1 MISARLKQN
10 RKVGGR
16 GRKRAGGS
24 SHGMSSLIPMIDM
37 LMILV
42 VYLLV
47 HAADYEILPNTRSIQ
62 IPQSM
67 SETKPRETV
76 TVLITK
82 HAMFVNGAEIASVEE
97 LRRRQDAVIEPL
109 RRVLVAEAGKRM
121 LKDKDDPT
129 SHEVTVLADKDL
141 PYSFL
146 KTILSTCTAAEY
158 GKVSLAVLERERAHH
173 VPGAAWG
180 TGRDRPCRQLPDL
193 RPAVDA

>member
-16 GRKRAGGS
+16 GRARAGSG

-47 HAADYEILPNTRSIQ
+47 HAADYEILPNTKSIQ

-82 HAMFVNGAEIASVEE
+82 ETMFVNGTEIADVAE
-97 LRRRQDAVIEPL
+97 LRRRQQPVIEPL
-109 RRVLVAEAGKRM
+109 KRVLVAEAGKRM
-121 LKDKDDPT
+121 LKDRDDPT

-158 GKVSLAVLERERAHH
+158 GKVSLAVLERERAYAG
-173 VPGAAWG
+173 PGEA
-180 TGRDRPCRQLPDL
+180 
-193 RPAVDA
+193 

>member
-16 GRKRAGGS
+16 GRSRAGGG

-47 HAADYEILPNTRSIQ
+47 HAADYEILPNTKSIQ

-82 HAMFVNGAEIASVEE
+82 ETMFVNGAEIASVED

-109 RRVLVAEAGKRM
+109 KRVLVSEAGKRM

-158 GKVSLAVLERERAHH
+158 GKVSLAVLERERAFRG
-173 VPGAAWG
+173 PGS
-180 TGRDRPCRQLPDL
+180 
-193 RPAVDA
+193 V

>member
-1 MISARLKQN
+1 MISARLRQN
-10 RKVGGR
+10 RSKAGGR
-16 GRKRAGGS
+16 RGRGGGA

-37 LMILV
+37 LTILV

-47 HAADYEILPNTRSIQ
+47 HAADYEILPNTKSIQ

-82 HAMFVNGAEIASVEE
+82 ESLFVNGAEVASVAE
-97 LRRRQDAVIEPL
+97 LRARQELVIEPL
-109 RRVLVAEAGKRM
+109 KRVLVAEAGKRM
-121 LKDKDDPT
+121 LKDKDDPS

-146 KTILSTCTAAEY
+146 KKILSTCTAAEY
-158 GKVSLAVLERERAHH
+158 GKVSLAVIERERAYS
-173 VPGAAWG
+173 GAG
-180 TGRDRPCRQLPDL
+180 
-193 RPAVDA
+193 PA

>member
-1 MISARLKQN
+1 MISARLRQN
-10 RKVGGR
+10 RKPGGR
-16 GRKRAGGS
+16 GRGRGRAGGGQ
-24 SHGMSSLIPMIDM
+24 HGMSSLIPMIDM

-47 HAADYEILPNTRSIQ
+47 HAADYEVLPNTRSIQ

-82 HAMFVNGAEIASVEE
+82 EALFVNGAEIASVAE
-97 LRRRQDAVIEPL
+97 LRARPEAVIEPL
-109 RRVLVAEAGKRM
+109 RRVLVTEAGKRV

-146 KTILSTCTAAEY
+146 KKILSTCTAAEY
-158 GKVSLAVLERERAHH
+158 GKVSLAVLERERAYSG
-173 VPGAAWG
+173 PGA
-180 TGRDRPCRQLPDL
+180 
-193 RPAVDA
+193 V

>member
-1 MISARLKQN
+1 MIAARLKRH
-10 RKVGGR
+10 RKPGRRGGL
-16 GRKRAGGS
+16 
-24 SHGMSSLIPMIDM
+24 HGMTALIPMIDM

-47 HAADYEILPNTRSIQ
+47 HAADYEVVPNTKSIQ
-62 IPQSM
+62 IPLSA

-82 HAMFVNGAEIASVEE
+82 ETIFVNGAALASVAE
-97 LRRRQDAVIEPL
+97 LRARQDAVIEPL
-109 RRVLVAEAGKRM
+109 RKVLRAEAGKRV
-121 LKDKDDPT
+121 LKDRDDPT

-158 GKVSLAVLERERAHH
+158 GKVSLAVLEREREYRG
-173 VPGAAWG
+173 PGA
-180 TGRDRPCRQLPDL
+180 
-193 RPAVDA
+193 V

>member
-1 MISARLKQN
+1 MISARLRQN
-10 RKVGGR
+10 RKPGVRRGR
-16 GRKRAGGS
+16 GGAGA

-37 LMILV
+37 LTILV

-47 HAADYEILPNTRSIQ
+47 HAADYEILPNSKSIQ

-82 HAMFVNGAEIASVEE
+82 ETLFVNGAEIASVAE
-97 LRRRQDAVIEPL
+97 LRGRPEPVIEPL
-109 RRVLVAEAGKRM
+109 RRVLVTEAGKRV
-121 LKDKDDPT
+121 LKDKDDPS

-146 KTILSTCTAAEY
+146 KKILSTCTAAEY
-158 GKVSLAVLERERAHH
+158 GKVSLAVLERERAFGG
-173 VPGAAWG
+173 PGA
-180 TGRDRPCRQLPDL
+180 
-193 RPAVDA
+193 V

>member
-1 MISARLKQN
+1 MISARLRSK
-10 RKVGGR
+10 RKVGAPR
-16 GRKRAGGS
+16 GKGGGAA
-24 SHGMSSLIPMIDM
+24 HGMSSLIPMIDM
-37 LMILV
+37 LTILV

-82 HAMFVNGAEIASVEE
+82 EALYVNGAEVASVAE
-97 LRRRQDAVIEPL
+97 LRARPEPVIEPL
-109 RRVLVAEAGKRM
+109 KRVLVAEAGKRV

-146 KTILSTCTAAEY
+146 KKILSTCTAAEY
-158 GKVSLAVLERERAHH
+158 GKVSLAVLERERAY
-173 VPGAAWG
+173 
-180 TGRDRPCRQLPDL
+180 TGPEP
-193 RPAVDA
+193 V

>member
-1 MISARLKQN
+1 MIAARLKRH
-10 RKVGGR
+10 RKPGRRGGL
-16 GRKRAGGS
+16 
-24 SHGMSSLIPMIDM
+24 HGMTALIPMIDM

-47 HAADYEILPNTRSIQ
+47 HAADYEVLPNTKSIQ
-62 IPQSM
+62 IPLSA

-82 HAMFVNGAEIASVEE
+82 ETIFVNGAALASVAE
-97 LRRRQDAVIEPL
+97 LRARQDAVIEPL
-109 RRVLVAEAGKRM
+109 RKVLRAEAGKRV
-121 LKDKDDPT
+121 LKDRDDPT

-158 GKVSLAVLERERAHH
+158 GKVSLAVLEREREYRG
-173 VPGAAWG
+173 PGA
-180 TGRDRPCRQLPDL
+180 
-193 RPAVDA
+193 V

>member
-1 MISARLKQN
+1 MISARLRQN
-10 RKVGGR
+10 RNPVRR
-16 GRKRAGGS
+16 GRKRDAT

-37 LMILV
+37 LTILV

-76 TVLITK
+76 TVLITRE
-82 HAMFVNGAEIASVEE
+82 ALFVNGAELASVAE
-97 LRRRQDAVIEPL
+97 LRARPEAVIEPL
-109 RRVLVAEAGKRM
+109 RRVLRTEADKRL

-146 KTILSTCTAAEY
+146 KKILSTCTAAEY
-158 GKVSLAVLERERAHH
+158 GKVSLAVIERERAYRG
-173 VPGAAWG
+173 PGA
-180 TGRDRPCRQLPDL
+180 
-193 RPAVDA
+193 V

>member
-1 MISARLKQN
+1 MISARLKKN
-10 RKVGGR
+10 RKTGRRNSAGGR
-16 GRKRAGGS
+16 A

-37 LMILV
+37 LTILV

-47 HAADYEILPNTRSIQ
+47 HAADYEILPNTKSIQ

-82 HAMFVNGAEIASVEE
+82 EALFVNGAELASVAD
-97 LRRRQDAVIEPL
+97 LRSRTEPVIEPL
-109 RRVLVAEAGKRM
+109 KRALVAEAGKRM

-141 PYSFL
+141 PYRFV
-146 KTILSTCTAAEY
+146 KRILSTCTAAEY
-158 GKVSLAVLERERAHH
+158 GKVSLAVLERERAYS
-173 VPGAAWG
+173 GAG
-180 TGRDRPCRQLPDL
+180 
-193 RPAVDA
+193 AV

>member
-16 GRKRAGGS
+16 GRKRAGAR

-76 TVLITK
+76 TVLVTK
-82 HAMFVNGAEIASVEE
+82 ETMFVNGAEIASVAV
-97 LRRRQDAVIEPL
+97 LRSRQSAVIEPL
-109 RRVLVAEAGKRM
+109 KRILVSEAGKRM

-141 PYSFL
+141 PYRFL
-146 KTILSTCTAAEY
+146 KTILATCTAAEY
-158 GKVSLAVLERERAHH
+158 GKVSLAVLERERA
-173 VPGAAWG
+173 VGGPGA
-180 TGRDRPCRQLPDL
+180 
-193 RPAVDA
+193 V

>member
-1 MISARLKQN
+1 MISARLRRN
-10 RKVGGR
+10 RKPGLRRGR
-16 GRKRAGGS
+16 GSGS
-24 SHGMSSLIPMIDM
+24 HSMSSLIPMIDM
-37 LMILV
+37 LTIMV

-47 HAADYEILPNTRSIQ
+47 HAADYEILPNTRAIQ

-82 HAMFVNGAEIASVEE
+82 ETLFVNGAEVASVAK
-97 LRRRQDAVIEPL
+97 LRANPEPVIEPL
-109 RRVLVAEAGKRM
+109 RRALASEAGKRM

-141 PYSFL
+141 PYRFL

-158 GKVSLAVLERERAHH
+158 GKVSLAVLEREHAYDGR
-173 VPGAAWG
+173 GA
-180 TGRDRPCRQLPDL
+180 
-193 RPAVDA
+193 V

>member
-1 MISARLKQN
+1 MT
-10 RKVGGR
+10 
-16 GRKRAGGS
+16 
-24 SHGMSSLIPMIDM
+24 SLIPMIDM

-47 HAADYEILPNTRSIQ
+47 HAADYEILPNSKSIQ

-82 HAMFVNGAEIASVEE
+82 ETIFVNGTALAEVAT
-97 LRRRQDAVIEPL
+97 LRARQDAIIEPL
-109 RRVLVAEAGKRM
+109 RKALRAEAAKRI
-121 LKDKDDPT
+121 LKDRDDPT

-158 GKVSLAVLERERAHH
+158 GKVSLAVLERERAYS
-173 VPGAAWG
+173 
-180 TGRDRPCRQLPDL
+180 GRN
-193 RPAVDA
+193 PA

>member
-1 MISARLKQN
+1 MISARLRQN
-10 RKVGGR
+10 RKPGGR
-16 GRKRAGGS
+16 GRGRGGS
-24 SHGMSSLIPMIDM
+24 GGGGHGMSSLIPMIDM

-47 HAADYEILPNTRSIQ
+47 HAADYEVLPNTRSIQ

-82 HAMFVNGAEIASVEE
+82 ETMFVNGAEVASVAE
-97 LRRRQDAVIEPL
+97 LRARPEPVIEPL
-109 RRVLVAEAGKRM
+109 RQVLVAEAGKRV

-146 KTILSTCTAAEY
+146 KKILSTCTAAEY
-158 GKVSLAVLERERAHH
+158 GKVSLAVLERERAYSG
-173 VPGAAWG
+173 PG
-180 TGRDRPCRQLPDL
+180 T
-193 RPAVDA
+193 V

>member
-1 MISARLKQN
+1 MISARLRRN
-10 RKVGGR
+10 RKPGARRGR
-16 GRKRAGGS
+16 GGA

-37 LMILV
+37 LTILV

-47 HAADYEILPNTRSIQ
+47 HAADYEILPNTRAIQ

-82 HAMFVNGAEIASVEE
+82 ETLFVNGAEVASVAE
-97 LRRRQDAVIEPL
+97 LRGRPEPVIEPL
-109 RRVLVAEAGKRM
+109 RRALVTEAGKRL
-121 LKDKDDPT
+121 LKDKDDPS

-141 PYSFL
+141 PYRFL

-158 GKVSLAVLERERAHH
+158 GKVSLAVLERERAYSG
-173 VPGAAWG
+173 PGA
-180 TGRDRPCRQLPDL
+180 
-193 RPAVDA
+193 V